1 MNQITEELKN
11 EDDQIRVSNLS
22 DYKIQLECWVPILLS
37 HNDSL
42 RVIGR
47 IKLKT
52 RYSIDK
58 DERRHHFELPIYNI
72 IYPKDRFL
80 QIISQNWKIKKK
92 FISLQMDHSLY
103 KIGDYQVKGKINGLI
118 FDDPSWARN
127 FLLETILNETR
138 DN

>member
-11 EDDQIRVSNLS
+11 EDGQIRVSNLS

-58 DERRHHFELPIYNI
+58 DERRHHFELQTYNI
-72 IYPKDRFL
+72 I
-80 QIISQNWKIKKK
+80 
-92 FISLQMDHSLY
+92 
-103 KIGDYQVKGKINGLI
+103 
-118 FDDPSWARN
+118 
-127 FLLETILNETR
+127 
-138 DN
+138 

>member
-11 EDDQIRVSNLS
+11 EDGQIRVSNLS

-58 DERRHHFELPIYNI
+58 DERRHHFELPTYNI

-80 QIISQNWKIKKK
+80 QIISQSWKIKKK
-92 FISLQMDHSLY
+92 FISL
-103 KIGDYQVKGKINGLI
+103 LI
-118 FDDPSWARN
+118 
-127 FLLETILNETR
+127 LEN
-138 DN
+138 